1 MFSISIELALPSL
14 GGPITVQIYFEFPFC
29 GRSHEKSAF
38 SEPEPALVQ
47 SVREIAA
54 SSASPFQ
61 LCEQGT
67 GGTYFVLNT
76 RGERVAVFKPNDEE
90 PGSRNNPKQSV
101 MDSLPP
107 IMEPGGGAIRET
119 LAFLLDHNN
128 LAGVPETYLLK
139 NLCHPFWIDSEK
151 KQTPKTGSLQKF
163 VPNFSVAADVGSS
176 LFSKDDVHNVG
187 IFDLRYL
194 NLDRNGENLL
204 VVKDGKQ
211 HRLVPIDHS
220 YILPPTIQ
228 KPFFEWLYWKQA
240 KEPFS
245 PETLKYIAELDV
257 EKDAKLI
264 SEHGLPEECIK
275 VMKVSTIFLK
285 RCASAGMTLFQIGSL
300 VSSSEPQSKEKSV
313 LEALVE
319 EAERLSEVD
328 DDFEFYSGFEN
339 LVDSYLTKKLSIK
352 CCK

>member
-1 MFSISIELALPSL
+1 MFFISIELALPSL
-14 GGPITVQIYFEFPFC
+14 GEPIIVQIYFEFPSFC
-29 GRSHEKSAF
+29 GSHEKAI

-67 GGTYFVLNT
+67 GGTYFVVNAI
-76 RGERVAVFKPNDEE
+76 GERVAVFKPIDEE
-90 PGSRNNPKQSV
+90 PGSRNNPKQSTTI
-101 MDSLPP
+101 SPP

-119 LAFLLDHNN
+119 LAFQLDRNN
-128 LAGVPETYLLK
+128 LAGVPETYLL
-139 NLCHPFWIDSEK
+139 NDLCHPFWIDSEK
-151 KQTPKTGSLQKF
+151 RQTPKTGSIQKY

-176 LFSKDDVHNVG
+176 LFTKDDVHNIG

-220 YILPPTIQ
+220 YILPPKIQ
-228 KPFFEWLYWKQA
+228 KPYFEWLYWKQA

-257 EKDAKLI
+257 ERDAKLI
-264 SEHGLPEECIK
+264 ANHGLADECTKI
-275 VMKVSTIFLK
+275 MKVSTTFLK
-285 RCASAGMTLFQIGSL
+285 RCAAAGLTLFQIGSL
-300 VSSSEPQSKEKSV
+300 VSSGTEDAEKSV
-313 LEALVE
+313 LESLVE

-328 DDFEFYSGFEN
+328 DAFEFYSGFGN
-339 LVDSYLTKKLSIK
+339 LVDSYLTKKNLRHVL
-352 CCK
+352 

>member
-1 MFSISIELALPSL
+1 MFFISIELALPSL
-14 GGPITVQIYFEFPFC
+14 GRPIIIQIYFEFPPFC
-29 GRSHEKSAF
+29 GSTHDKSI

-67 GGTYFVLNT
+67 GGTYFVLDSPL
-76 RGERVAVFKPNDEE
+76 GERVAVFKPIDEE

-101 MDSLPP
+101 TDSPP

-119 LAFLLDHNN
+119 LAFLLDRNN

-139 NLCHPFWIDSEK
+139 DLCHPFWIDSEK
-151 KQTPKTGSLQKF
+151 RQTPKTGSLQKY

-176 LFSKDDVHNVG
+176 LFSKDDVHNIG

-220 YILPPTIQ
+220 YILPPKIQ

-257 EKDAKLI
+257 DADAKLI
-264 SEHGLPEECIK
+264 AEHGLPEECIK

-285 RCASAGMTLFQIGSL
+285 RCAAAGMTLFQIGSL
-300 VSSSEPQSKEKSV
+300 VSSGAEQTEKAA
-313 LEALVE
+313 LESLVD
-319 EAERLSEVD
+319 EAERISEVD
-328 DDFEFYSGFEN
+328 DGFDFYSGFEN
-339 LVDSYLTKKLSIK
+339 LVDSYLTKIVRQVL
-352 CCK
+352 